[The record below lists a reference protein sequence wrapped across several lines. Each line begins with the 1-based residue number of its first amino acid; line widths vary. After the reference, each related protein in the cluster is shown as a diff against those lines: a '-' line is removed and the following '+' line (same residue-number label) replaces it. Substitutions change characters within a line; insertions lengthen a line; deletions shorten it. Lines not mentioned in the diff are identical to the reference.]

1 MKKILVVDDE
11 PDINLI
17 LTTFLEASGFETVSA
32 KDGVEAVEMARAEHP
47 DLVILDVMM
56 PELDGFQVARLLRAD
71 DRTRETR
78 VLMLTARNQ
87 QSDRFWGMD
96 SGASAYL
103 GKPFELAEVLITVE
117 RLLAE

>member
-17 LTTFLEASGFETVSA
+17 LTTFLEASGFETFSA
-32 KDGVEAVEMARAEHP
+32 KDGIEAVELARSEHP

-56 PELDGFQVARLLRAD
+56 PELDGFQVARLLRSD
-71 DRTRETR
+71 DRTSGMR

-103 GKPFELAEVLITVE
+103 GKPFELSEVLATI
-117 RLLAE
+117 RSLLAE